1 MNTLFKH
8 TLIYLFSK
16 GLPGFIS
23 FVAILYYSKMLEP
36 SDYGKYSLVISVVGV
51 INIVFCEWF
60 RYGLSRFYPESI
72 VIGEQNAY
80 LLFVKSIINYF
91 TIAIAVI
98 TLICFLVFDLFFEA
112 YLSKWLVLLMGLMV
126 FLNFAF
132 NLLTQI
138 FITELRPIIFSK
150 ANFLKTIIGVGVSVV
165 LIYLGYNFIGLF
177 VGVTVG
183 FIFSVVYSYFSANF
197 PVKPSGYKFNKGLL
211 RSMALYSLPLTAS
224 AGLSFLVSYAS
235 RFIIGYFRGV
245 AETGLFTLGYDF
257 TQQTIGVFIGIAA
270 TSSLPIAMKMY
281 TQNGNDNTFQ
291 SHMSKSVVMLFL
303 IGLPMVVVFAGNST
317 EITTLLLG
325 GNFKKLSPLL
335 IPVSAIAAF
344 ILGIKSFYLDTIFY
358 LKKETKF
365 QTLILFIV
373 VVLDTVLNVIFVPRY
388 GYMASAISNL
398 IVSISASA
406 LTYFVVNRLLK
417 TPMPWLDILKIM
429 IAVASMF
436 LFYNYVPV
444 SKTLIGFA
452 IKVSIGLIIFI
463 ALLGIFNKK
472 MVLQFIKRNNNASL
486 S

>member
-1 MNTLFKH
+1 MNTFFKH

-36 SDYGKYSLVISVVGV
+36 ADYGKYSLVISIVGV
-51 INIVFCEWF
+51 INIIFCEWF
-60 RYGLSRFYPESI
+60 RYGVSRFYPESI
-72 VIGEQNAY
+72 AIGEQNQY
-80 LLFVKSIINYF
+80 MLFVKSIINYF
-91 TIAIAVI
+91 TIAIALA
-98 TLICFLVFDLFFEA
+98 TFICFLIFDLFFET

-150 ANFLKTIIGVGVSVV
+150 ANFLKTIIGVGGSVI
-165 LIYLGYNFIGLF
+165 LIYLGYNFVGLF
-177 VGVTVG
+177 VGVTIG
-183 FIFSVVYSYFSANF
+183 FVFSVIYSYFSANF
-197 PVKPSGYKFNKGLL
+197 PAKPSGYKFNKDLL

-245 AETGLFTLGYDF
+245 VETGLFTLGYDF

-270 TSSLPIAMKMY
+270 TSSLPIAMKLY
-281 TQNGNDNTFQ
+281 TQNGNDNAFQ
-291 SHMSKSVVMLFL
+291 SHMSKSIALLFV
-303 IGLPMVVVFAGNST
+303 IALPIVVVFAGNST

-365 QTLILFIV
+365 QTLILFLV

-388 GYMASAISNL
+388 GYMASAVSNL
-398 IVSISASA
+398 IVSISAST
-406 LTYFVVNRLLK
+406 LTFFVVSRLLK
-417 TPMPWLDILKIM
+417 TPMPWLDILKII
-429 IAVASMF
+429 IAVTAMF
-436 LFYNYVPV
+436 IFYNYVPV
-444 SKTLIGFA
+444 SKTLIGFV
-452 IKVSIGLIIFI
+452 IKVSMGVIIFI

-472 MVLQFIKRNNNASL
+472 MVLQFIKRNNNANIS
-486 S
+486 

>member
-1 MNTLFKH
+1 MNIFFKH

-36 SDYGKYSLVISVVGV
+36 ADYGKYSLVISVVGV
-51 INIVFCEWF
+51 INIIFCEWF

-72 VIGEQNAY
+72 AIGQQNNY
-80 LLFVKSIINYF
+80 LLFVKSMINYF
-91 TIAIAVI
+91 TIVIAAVS
-98 TLICFLVFDLFFEA
+98 LICFLAFDLFFKT
-112 YLSKWLVLLMGLMV
+112 YLSKWLVLLMGFMV

-132 NLLTQI
+132 NLFTQI

-150 ANFLKTIIGVGVSVV
+150 ANLIKTILGVGVSVI

-177 VGVTVG
+177 IGVIVG
-183 FIFSVVYSYFSANF
+183 FIFSAIYSYFSINF
-197 PVKPSGYKFNKGLL
+197 PIKPPGYKFDTSLL
-211 RSMALYSLPLTAS
+211 QSMALYSLPLTAS
-224 AGLSFLVSYAS
+224 AGLSFLVTYSS

-270 TSSLPIAMKMY
+270 TSSLPIAMKLY
-281 TQNGNDNTFQ
+281 SEKGNDETFQ
-291 SHMSKSVVMLFL
+291 SHMSKSILMLFF
-303 IGLPMVVVFAGNST
+303 IALPMVVVFMGNYT

-325 GNFKKLSPLL
+325 GNFKKLSPFL
-335 IPVSAIAAF
+335 IPVSAMAAF

-373 VVLDTVLNVIFVPRY
+373 VVLDTVLNIIFVPKY

-398 IVSISASA
+398 IVSISAIV

-417 TPMPWLDILKIM
+417 TPIPWLDILKII
-429 IAVASMF
+429 IAVSSML
-436 LFYNYVPV
+436 LFYKYVPV
-444 SKTLIGFA
+444 AKSLTGLVV
-452 IKVSIGLIIFI
+452 KVAFGLVIFI
-463 ALLGIFNKK
+463 VLMGIFNKK
-472 MVLQFIKRNNNASL
+472 IVLQFINKSNNASPY
-486 S
+486 